1 MSETPDTR
9 RTSHLLTAGIV
20 AGPLFI
26 TVALVQA
33 FTREGFDWARHPTS
47 MLSLGDLGW
56 IQIANFVVA
65 GLLFFACSR
74 GIKSA
79 LRDQDGRTW
88 APILVGT
95 FAVALIVAGVFLTD
109 AGMGFPPG
117 APEEFPTFSWHGI
130 VHSIGPTVGIN
141 ALFISF
147 FVFARYF
154 SRQRQHRWMIVSI
167 VAGVVAMAFGFSV
180 NLTGTGETGDEFNFL
195 PLWAAMMT
203 GWSYLSILA
212 WKLRRQVNKPIQSE
226 AVSQTP
232 TPRATIPQG
241 HVA

>member
-1 MSETPDTR
+1 MNQTPDT
-9 RTSHLLTAGIV
+9 TKHLLTAGIV

-33 FTREGFDWARHPTS
+33 FTRDGFDWARHPTS

-79 LRDQDGRTW
+79 LRDQPGRTW

-95 FAVALIVAGVFLTD
+95 FAVALIIAGVFLTD

-117 APEEFPTFSWHGI
+117 APAEFPAFSWHGI
-130 VHSIGPTVGIN
+130 VHSVGPTVGIN
-141 ALFISF
+141 ALFVSF

-154 SRQRQHRWMIVSI
+154 ARQGQRSWMIASI
-167 VAGVVAMAFGFSV
+167 AAGVVAIAFGFSV
-180 NLTGTGETGDEFNFL
+180 NLTGTGEVGDEFNFL

-203 GWSYLSILA
+203 GWSYLSIVA
-212 WKLRRQVNKPIQSE
+212 WKLRSQVAEPIHTTGFRE
-226 AVSQTP
+226 TP
-232 TPRATIPQG
+232 TATAA
-241 HVA
+241 VTT